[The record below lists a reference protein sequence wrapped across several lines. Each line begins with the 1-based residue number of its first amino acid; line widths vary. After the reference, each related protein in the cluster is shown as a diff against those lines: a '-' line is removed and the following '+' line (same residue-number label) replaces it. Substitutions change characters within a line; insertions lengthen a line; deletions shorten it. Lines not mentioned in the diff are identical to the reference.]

1 MSKCSGRFA
10 TDLANALERPV
21 FNRQLGKDVGRGD
34 LDYEVYLQT
43 KSLFELQIKRE
54 VAAPDEHLFQVMHQT
69 QELWLK
75 AIAFDTISL
84 VDAFDEDHLHE
95 ASALLERIVLVQRSL
110 ASEMRILQT
119 LTPKTFQAIRRNLGN
134 GSGLESPGYNRLLLA
149 TDAVEQA
156 FTRALERTGT
166 SIVELYA
173 TERQEQAG
181 LLRVAELLVDWDE
194 AFQTWLVAHFMLVRR
209 TIGVDREVLALDGFP
224 TRALAPRMTA
234 PLFPALWDARV
245 KLTKAWVREGGYP
258 IGAPRVGSG
267 CKVHAPNATEAAAAN
282 GNSPSTQ
289 APGVTQFGADAD
301 GAR

>member
-1 MSKCSGRFA
+1 MSKCNGRFA
-10 TDLANALERPV
+10 TDLADALERPV
-21 FNRQLGKDVGRGD
+21 FNRTLGKDVGRGD

-43 KSLFELQIKRE
+43 KALFELQIRRE

-75 AIAFDTISL
+75 AIAFDAISL
-84 VDAFDEDHLHE
+84 VDAFDDDHLHE
-95 ASALLERIVLVQRSL
+95 ASALLDRIVLVQRSL
-110 ASEMRILQT
+110 AGEMRILQT
-119 LTPKTFQAIRRNLGN
+119 LTPKTFQTIRRNLGN

-149 TDAVEQA
+149 TEAVAQA
-156 FTRALERTGT
+156 FTRALDRTGT

-173 TERQEQAG
+173 TERREQAG

-224 TRALAPRMTA
+224 TRALGPRMTA

-245 KLTKAWVREGGYP
+245 KLTKSWVREGGYP
-258 IGAPRVGSG
+258 IGASRVGSG
-267 CKVHAPNATEAAAAN
+267 GNAQGPNATDVAASN
-282 GNSPSTQ
+282 EKSPSTR
-289 APGVTQFGADAD
+289 APEVTHFSAEAD